1 MEWRILVKNE
11 KVIILTVGNL
21 KKKRTLLIYQLTKE
35 RRQVKIHSQREKH
48 AHTDVTANHQWGI

>member
-21 KKKRTLLIYQLTKE
+21 KKKPKKKDIINLSAY
-35 RRQVKIHSQREKH
+35 
-48 AHTDVTANHQWGI
+48 